1 MKYPPSIEITEVG
14 PRDGLQNQAAVISTE
29 TKIAFV
35 EALSKTGLSRIE
47 VSSFVNPTW
56 VPQLADASEV
66 FEKMER
72 VQDVRYTA
80 IVPNEQG
87 WIRAVEAGIDEIA
100 LITAASESF
109 CVRNINT
116 SIEGSIDRMKP
127 VVEAAKAAGVR
138 IRGYVSCVVACPYEG
153 EIDPEQVRNIVKQLI
168 SVGVE
173 DISLGETIGVAVPN
187 DISRL
192 YDALDGVLA
201 PNNSILHLH
210 DTRGTALACAS
221 EAMQLGV
228 CRFDTSTGGIG
239 GCPYAPGAAGN
250 LATEDLLYFAK
261 RMGIHTGV
269 DLDLLLCA
277 LRVVEDSLDSP
288 PTSRVYRASS
298 CQEPR
303 S

>member
-1 MKYPPSIEITEVG
+1 MKYPSSIEITEVG
-14 PRDGLQNQAAVISTE
+14 PRDGLQNQAAVVSTE
-29 TKIAFV
+29 RKVAFV

-47 VSSFVNPTW
+47 VSSFVNPSW

-66 FEKMER
+66 FKTMER
-72 VQDVRYTA
+72 VQEVQYSA
-80 IVPNEQG
+80 IVPNEHG
-87 WIRAVEAGIDEIA
+87 WKRALEAGIDEIA
-100 LITAASESF
+100 LMTAASESF
-109 CVRNINT
+109 CERNINT
-116 SIEGSIDRMKP
+116 SIAGSIDRMKP
-127 VVEAAKAAGVR
+127 VVEAAKMAGVR

-153 EIDPEQVRNIVKQLI
+153 EINPEQVCAVVQQLI

-173 DISLGETIGVAVPN
+173 DVSLGETIGVAVPN
-187 DISRL
+187 DICRL
-192 YDALDGVLA
+192 YDALDGVLT
-201 PNNSILHLH
+201 PNTSILHLH

-221 EAMQLGV
+221 AAMQLGV

-239 GCPYAPGAAGN
+239 GCPYAPGATGN
-250 LATEDLLYFAK
+250 LATEDLLYFAN

-269 DLDLLLCA
+269 DLDLLLDA
-277 LRVVEDSLDSP
+277 LRVLESNLDSP